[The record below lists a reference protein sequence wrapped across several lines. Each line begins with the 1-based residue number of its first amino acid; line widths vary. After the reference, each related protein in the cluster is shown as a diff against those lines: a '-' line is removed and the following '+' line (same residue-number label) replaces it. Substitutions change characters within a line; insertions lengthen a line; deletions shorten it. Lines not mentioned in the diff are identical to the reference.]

1 VGSGVAYY
9 RGSLEDGPGARD
21 KTMVP
26 TGVAAFPK
34 EMTAVLSPRIM
45 LERDFNLT
53 HYTKMP
59 KGGHFA
65 CFEQPQLLVADIRD
79 FFRPLRG

>member
-1 VGSGVAYY
+1 MMYLGSDTVGSGVAYY

-34 EMTAVLSPRIM
+34 EMTALLAPRLM
-45 LERDFNLT
+45 CSNET
-53 HYTKMP
+53 ST
-59 KGGHFA
+59 
-65 CFEQPQLLVADIRD
+65 
-79 FFRPLRG
+79 